1 MAAMDNVAEFE
12 QMVTDHMDVL
22 KRLVGK
28 VGSAKAKFP
37 KTMTVIE
44 ALNNERNTWK
54 LVGKPV
60 RSWLHTAPR
69 LRDRFGRFF

>member
-1 MAAMDNVAEFE
+1 MDNVAEFE

-22 KRLVGK
+22 KRLVG
-28 VGSAKAKFP
+28 
-37 KTMTVIE
+37 
-44 ALNNERNTWK
+44 NNERNTWR

-60 RSWLHTAPR
+60 RSGLHTAPR

>member
-1 MAAMDNVAEFE
+1 MDNVAEFE

-22 KRLVGK
+22 KRLVGR

-37 KTMTVIE
+37 KTMTAIE
-44 ALNNERNTWK
+44 AVNNERNTWK

-60 RSWLHTAPR
+60 RS
-69 LRDRFGRFF
+69 

>member
-1 MAAMDNVAEFE
+1 MSGVAAMDIVAEFE

-22 KRLVGK
+22 KRLVG
-28 VGSAKAKFP
+28 
-37 KTMTVIE
+37 
-44 ALNNERNTWK
+44 NNERNTWR

-60 RSWLHTAPR
+60 RSWLHPAPR